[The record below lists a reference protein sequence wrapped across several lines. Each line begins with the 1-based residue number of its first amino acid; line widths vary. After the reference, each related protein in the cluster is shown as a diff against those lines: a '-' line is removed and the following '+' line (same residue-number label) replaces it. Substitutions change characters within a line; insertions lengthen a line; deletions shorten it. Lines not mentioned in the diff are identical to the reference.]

1 MNVVAQAALI
11 FGVCLAGEGIAAI
24 LPVKFPASV
33 IALILLTILLMT
45 RVVKPRHIEGLS
57 KVMLANMAL
66 FFVPVCTSV
75 MDKFVYIKPY
85 LLPFLLICVVT
96 TPVVFLI
103 TAWTVQLVL
112 KLQRRKGAKG
122 HA

>member
-1 MNVVAQAALI
+1 MNIVSQAALI

-24 LPVKFPASV
+24 LSVKFPASV
-33 IALILLTILLMT
+33 IAMILLAILLMT

-57 KVMLANMAL
+57 NVMLANMA
-66 FFVPVCTSV
+66 FVFVPVCTSV

-112 KLQRRKGAKG
+112 RLQRRKGAKG

>member
-1 MNVVAQAALI
+1 MNVVGQAALI
-11 FGVCLAGEGIAAI
+11 FGVCLAGEGIAAV

-33 IALILLTILLMT
+33 IALILLTVLLMT

-57 KVMLANMAL
+57 KAMLANMAL
-66 FFVPVCTSV
+66 VFVPVCTSV

-85 LLPFLLICVVT
+85 LLPFLLICVAT
-96 TPVVFLI
+96 TPVVFLV

-112 KLQRRKGAKG
+112 KLQRRKGAG
-122 HA
+122 RDA

>member
-11 FGVCLAGEGIAAI
+11 FGVCLAGEAVAAI

-33 IALILLTILLMT
+33 IALILLTVLLMT
-45 RVVKPRHIEGLS
+45 RVVKPRHIERLS
-57 KVMLANMAL
+57 NVMLANMA
-66 FFVPVCTSV
+66 FVFVPVCTSV

-96 TPVVFLI
+96 TPVVFLV

-112 KLQRRKGAKG
+112 RLQRRKGGRG